1 MQSYK
6 RVEVLAEVGR
16 KREGRG
22 DAVQH
27 VLLGLRAGQVGVQ
40 KMLARG
46 LGGLHQVF
54 DPIGSNG
61 LHEIGADGLQL
72 HGRDPP
78 GGA

>member
-6 RVEVLAEVGR
+6 ASRFLPKVGR
-16 KREGRG
+16 KREGGG

-27 VLLGLRAGQVGVQ
+27 VLLGLRAGQVGIQ
-40 KMLARG
+40 EMLARG